1 MSQKNETTVLILSLL
16 VTAALLGAGFWWFT
30 NRSGV
35 NLGGNGGSDKKT
47 QSGSDSTASGRLED
61 RISLGDKI
69 LVAADTNP
77 SKQAGV
83 QAFAK
88 EDFATAATQFQ
99 SSLQTSRNDPEA
111 LIYLNNAI
119 VPQGNGIKIA
129 VSVPIGSNLNVA
141 KEILRGVA
149 QAQDEVNR
157 TGGINGKLM
166 QVEIANDDN
175 NPAIAKQLA
184 EEFVKD
190 TSTLAVIGHNSSE
203 ASLAAAPEYQNGK
216 LVMISPTSDAK
227 NLSGIGSYVFRTIP
241 SIRFQADT
249 LSRYA
254 IKTGGKTVAVCVD
267 SQAQSSQSLKDE
279 FTSAIFAD
287 GGKVTQTNCDFS
299 ASNFN
304 AGAIISQAISQG
316 ANGLLLLPSVDRLN
330 QALDVA
336 QANQRRLSLLGSS
349 TLYTFQTLQQG
360 KAAVNGMVLAVA
372 WHPRAIPGNPFA
384 GNAVKLWGGEVN
396 WRSATA
402 YDAAEAIITG
412 LKQNSTRD
420 GLQTALSNSGFSANG
435 ATGAVQFL
443 PSGDRNGAAILVKIQ
458 PGSISQTGFDFVPLT
473 P

>member
-1 MSQKNETTVLILSLL
+1 MSQKNETTILLLSLL
-16 VTAALLGAGFWWFT
+16 ITAGLLGAGYWWFT
-30 NRSGV
+30 RQSGV
-35 NLGGNGGSDKKT
+35 NLGDL
-47 QSGSDSTASGRLED
+47 SGSNSGQPGSVSQPSGRLQE
-61 RISLGDKI
+61 RMSFGGKI

-77 SKQAGV
+77 NKQDGV
-83 QAFAK
+83 KAFAAG
-88 EDFATAATQFQ
+88 DFNGAISKFQ
-99 SSLQTSRNDPEA
+99 SSLQSNRNDPET
-111 LIYLNNAI
+111 LIYLNNAKAA
-119 VPQGNGIKIA
+119 GSNRLKIA
-129 VSVPIGSNLNVA
+129 ITAPIGGNLNVA
-141 KEILRGVA
+141 REMLRGVA

-299 ASNFN
+299 APNFN
-304 AGAIISQAISQG
+304 ADAIISQAISQG

-372 WHPRAIPGNPFA
+372 WHPRAIPENPFA